1 LHHFDYARFKF
12 TLLDHR
18 RIVELFVNLFPVE
31 YAVGEVGSADGEV
44 QNFLEKMYDLSGEE
58 YYRLYTKIDN
68 ISKVKWWGKILI
80 VEEERLSSCYK
91 EKRVNQRRAERAE
104 QAVLDVIN
112 AFRTKRADGEDG
124 EVPTKKVK
132 QG

>member
-1 LHHFDYARFKF
+1 MADIRDFLEKFRTGKLHHFDYGRCKF

-18 RIVELFVNLFPVE
+18 RIVELFVNLFPAE
-31 YAVGEVGSADGEV
+31 YAVGEVGSAAGEVVGAVGEV

-80 VEEERLSSCYK
+80 VEE
-91 EKRVNQRRAERAE
+91 
-104 QAVLDVIN
+104 
-112 AFRTKRADGEDG
+112 
-124 EVPTKKVK
+124 
-132 QG
+132 